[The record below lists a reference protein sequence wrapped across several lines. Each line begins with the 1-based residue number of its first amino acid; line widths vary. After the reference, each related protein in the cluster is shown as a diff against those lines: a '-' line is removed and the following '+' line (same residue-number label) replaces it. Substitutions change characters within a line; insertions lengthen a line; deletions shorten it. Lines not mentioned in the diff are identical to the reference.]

1 MKIQKLF
8 LPLLVLSMFF
18 SGSYLQAQNKS
29 EKEKEEKIRELELKL
44 EQALKERELEMQKA
58 LKESKKLQE
67 EELRQI
73 MEGQKD
79 IQQKAM
85 EQYKKAWEKQSDLYW
100 QTPDS
105 QFFRQRFF
113 AEPRTRH
120 QYRIYTPED
129 FDFDFDLEP
138 LEGLSGT
145 FITSRDQSTAL
156 TIKKELDDV
165 TFDTKF
171 KYEVRDGSK
180 GISFR
185 VDGSMETGTLNI
197 RISKPGGEILQEIEI
212 SPLADISWS
221 QSIKWDDEEEQENNL
236 GTWIITV
243 FAKGATGQYNVNV
256 RAN

>member
-8 LPLLVLSMFF
+8 LPVLILSMFF
-18 SGSYLQAQNKS
+18 SGSYVQAQNKG
-29 EKEKEEKIRELELKL
+29 EKEKEEKIKELELKL
-44 EQALKERELEMQKA
+44 QQALKERELEMQKA
-58 LKESKKLQE
+58 LDESKKIQE
-67 EELRQI
+67 EELRKI
-73 MEGQKD
+73 MENQKD

-85 EQYKKAWEKQSDLYW
+85 EQYKKAWEKQSENYW

-105 QFFRQRFF
+105 QFLRQKFF
-113 AEPRTRH
+113 AEPRSRY

-129 FDFDFDLEP
+129 FDFDFDFEP
-138 LEGLSGT
+138 VEGLSGA
-145 FITSRDQSTAL
+145 FITTRDQSTAL

-171 KYEVRDGSK
+171 KYEVREGSK

-185 VDGSMETGTLNI
+185 VEGSMDSGTLYI
-197 RISKPGGEILQEIEI
+197 KLSKPDGEILQEIEI

-221 QSIKWDDEEEQENNL
+221 QNIKWEDEDEQENNL

-243 FAKGATGQYNVNV
+243 SAKGATGEYNVNV